1 MAKSGRRDKAEGA
14 LDKVAGRVL
23 EAFSKLTGRRS
34 TAAKGKAA
42 RGRGAEGPIQE
53 EREVAERLA
62 WPSAAPRGTRS
73 GSASDTRNVGDRLG

>member
-42 RGRGAEGPIQE
+42 RGRGAG
-53 EREVAERLA
+53 R
-62 WPSAAPRGTRS
+62 SAKGRFKRKGK
-73 GSASDTRNVGDRLG
+73 